1 MVNNRNHFTV
11 YGILEHAAKN
21 FGEKEAVFDLNRRIT
36 FSQMKADV
44 DKLATAFVRRGI
56 IKGDRI
62 AVSVPNWYETIVIFF
77 AAAKIGAVLVP
88 FNPKYKAHE
97 VSHILRNSEPKAL
110 ITTEEFENNFGFNEA
125 LYFVPKIITV
135 RSIWNNSPSIDDLL
149 NEDGLENSQKEEID
163 VNNDLFCILYTSGT
177 TGVPKGVMITHRS
190 VVQSA
195 NVMGIE
201 LRCSENDVLILP
213 SPLFHIFGM
222 AVNLFNAAFTGTR
235 IVLIEKFNP
244 SEILSLIEQEKVTIL
259 HGVPTMFIKLLET
272 QGFDRY
278 NLSSLRTGVVGASPI
293 PATKVKEI
301 RDRMGINL
309 CQSFG
314 ITETV
319 SVTLTPYDDEEKNII
334 ETLGKPLPG
343 VKLKIVDD
351 KRMPL
356 PPGEKGEIAI
366 HSFGTMKGYYK
377 LPEQTAAVF
386 DHEGWYYTGDL
397 GILDDLG
404 NLKFIGRKKEIIIRG
419 GFNIYPQE
427 IEAVLSKHPKV
438 VESAV
443 IGIPHETLG
452 EIVCAVIQL
461 KDGKECTEEDMKN
474 YLKEQM
480 ANYKVPQKVIFTDK
494 FPVTASGKIQKL
506 RLREEIAAKTSPT
519 IKS

>member
-1 MVNNRNHFTV
+1 MVIDRNHFTV
-11 YGILEHAAKN
+11 YGILEHAAKV
-21 FGEKEAVFDLNRRIT
+21 FGEKEAVFDLNNRIT
-36 FSQMKADV
+36 FSQMKANV
-44 DKLATAFVRRGI
+44 DKLAAALVRRGI
-56 IKGDRI
+56 KKTDRI

-110 ITTEEFENNFGFNEA
+110 IATEEFERNFGFKDA
-125 LYFVPKIITV
+125 LYFVPEIITV
-135 RSIWNNSPSIDDLL
+135 RSINSNFPSYEDLINDDPLKI
-149 NEDGLENSQKEEID
+149 GQEEAID

-201 LRCSENDVLILP
+201 LRCTENDVLILP

-235 IVLIEKFNP
+235 IVLLEKFNP
-244 SEILSLIEQEKVTIL
+244 TEILHLIEREKVTIL
-259 HGVPTMFIKLLET
+259 NGVPTMFIKLLET
-272 QGFDRY
+272 QNFDHY
-278 NLSSLRTGVVGASPI
+278 DLSSLRTGVVGASPI
-293 PATKVKEI
+293 PATKVKEV

-319 SVTLTPYDDEEKNII
+319 SVTLSPYDDEEKNII

-343 VKLKIVDD
+343 VKIKIVDD
-351 KRMPL
+351 NRVPL
-356 PPGEKGEIAI
+356 APGEKGEIAI
-366 HSFGTMKGYYK
+366 HSFGTRKGYYK
-377 LPEQTAAVF
+377 LPEQTAAVL

-397 GILDDLG
+397 GMLDDLG
-404 NLKFIGRKKEIIIRG
+404 NLKFIGRKKEVIIRG

-427 IEAVLSKHPKV
+427 IEAVLSRHPKV

-443 IGIPHETLG
+443 IGLPHETLG
-452 EIVCAVIQL
+452 EIACAVIQL
-461 KDGKECTEEDMKN
+461 KDGKEGTEEEMKN

-480 ANYKVPQKVIFTDK
+480 ATYKVPEKVLFTDK
-494 FPVTASGKIQKL
+494 FPVTASGKIQKM
-506 RLREEIAAKTSPT
+506 RLREEIAVKKSPT
-519 IKS
+519 I